1 MPKTNETIV
10 PSPLKRGD
18 HVAIIATARKV
29 SIDILSKA
37 EQILQSWGLVCLR
50 SPNLLREHHQFS
62 GSDDQRR
69 SDLQWAMNEPD
80 VKAIICFRGGYGTVR
95 LLNQLDPKQL
105 IEQPK
110 WIIGYSD
117 VTALHLYL
125 NEQNVASIH
134 GTMPINFLENSSSS
148 LESLQ
153 ALLFDSVYEVV
164 APAHSF
170 NRSGIVRSQVIG
182 GNLAIVQ
189 SLMGTP
195 YEIDTK
201 GKILFLEDVD
211 EYLYNIDRM
220 MWTLKLSGKLN
231 DLAGLIVGGM
241 TDLNDNDKPFGSS
254 AYESILEKV
263 KDYNYPICFDFPA
276 GHIHNNNA
284 IPFGIN
290 LELMIDEKGVSLKKH

>member
-1 MPKTNETIV
+1 
-10 PSPLKRGD
+10 
-18 HVAIIATARKV
+18 
-29 SIDILSKA
+29 
-37 EQILQSWGLVCLR
+37 
-50 SPNLLREHHQFS
+50 
-62 GSDDQRR
+62 
-69 SDLQWAMNEPD
+69 
-80 VKAIICFRGGYGTVR
+80 
-95 LLNQLDPKQL
+95 
-105 IEQPK
+105 
-110 WIIGYSD
+110 
-117 VTALHLYL
+117 
-125 NEQNVASIH
+125 
-134 GTMPINFLENSSSS
+134 
-148 LESLQ
+148 
-153 ALLFDSVYEVV
+153 
-164 APAHSF
+164 
-170 NRSGIVRSQVIG
+170 
-182 GNLAIVQ
+182 
-189 SLMGTP
+189 MGTP

>member
-134 GTMPINFLENSSSS
+134 GTMPINFLENSSDS
-148 LESLQ
+148 LETLQ
-153 ALLFDSVYEVV
+153 ALLFDSAYEVD

-170 NRSGIVRSQVIG
+170 NRSGIVRSQAIG

-220 MWTLKLSGKLN
+220 MWTLKLSGKLD

>member
-95 LLNQLDPKQL
+95 LLNHLDPKQL

-134 GTMPINFLENSSSS
+134 GTMPINFLENSSGS

-153 ALLFDSVYEVV
+153 ALLFDSAYEVF
-164 APAHSF
+164 APSHSF
-170 NRSGIVRSQVIG
+170 NRSGIVRSQAIG

-220 MWTLKLSGKLN
+220 MWTLKLSGKLD

>member
-134 GTMPINFLENSSSS
+134 GTMPINFLENSSGS
-148 LESLQ
+148 LETLQ
-153 ALLFDSVYEVV
+153 ALLFDSAYEVF
-164 APAHSF
+164 ATSHSF
-170 NRSGIVRSQVIG
+170 NRSGIVRSQAIG

-220 MWTLKLSGKLN
+220 MWTLKLSGKLD

>member
-134 GTMPINFLENSSSS
+134 GTMPINFLENSSGS
-148 LESLQ
+148 LETLQ
-153 ALLFDSVYEVV
+153 ALLFDSAYEVF
-164 APAHSF
+164 APSHSF
-170 NRSGIVRSQVIG
+170 NRSGIVRSQAIG